1 MADLKLD
8 IFVLQTYNVKTL
20 AVADASVYPDDP
32 PVVTS
37 PSITITPPGFP
48 SVEIPFTIQD
58 YNLFNSY
65 ILGLSVIGVDY
76 PLPDGIYVFKYSIA
90 PAYENY
96 VEKSFMR
103 IDKIQEK
110 YDSAFMTL
118 DMIECDQAI
127 KAQAKVE
134 LSSIYFL
141 IQGAMATANNC
152 AITQSVKL
160 YNKADSLL
168 DRFINKGC
176 GCGSLNH

>member
-20 AVADASVYPDDP
+20 AVVDASIYPDDP

-37 PSITITPPGFP
+37 PSINITPPGFP
-48 SVEIPFTIQD
+48 SVELPFTIQD

-65 ILGLSVIGVDY
+65 SLGLSAIGVDY
-76 PLPDGIYVFKYSIA
+76 PLPDGVYVFRYSIA
-90 PAYENY
+90 PAFENF

-110 YDSAFMTL
+110 FDSAFMTL
-118 DMIECDQAI
+118 DMMECDMGI

-134 LSSIYFL
+134 LSTIYYL
-141 IQGAMATANNC
+141 IQGSMASANNC

-168 DRFINKGC
+168 DRFISGGC